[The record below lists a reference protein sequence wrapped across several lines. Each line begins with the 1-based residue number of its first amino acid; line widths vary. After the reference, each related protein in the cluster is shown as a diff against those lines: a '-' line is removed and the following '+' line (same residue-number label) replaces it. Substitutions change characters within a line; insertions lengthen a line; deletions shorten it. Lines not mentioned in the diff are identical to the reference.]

1 MDHSTH
7 MSGLSSVVLMAC
19 SGLLLAVVL
28 PAAVWS
34 LRRSPWWEGVS
45 LHPGVALP
53 LLLLAHAWAVLG
65 ELVPA
70 VPTGGPLVT
79 EPVLIVAG
87 VLFWIPVQA
96 RTRHRLGDVGRC
108 LYLFL
113 AAPLLD
119 LPAVGVIAAGHSA
132 EGLTM
137 IVAMLPIG
145 VLAAALTW
153 EWVNREER
161 LATDLVPTPTGGDTH
176 AR

>member
-1 MDHSTH
+1 
-7 MSGLSSVVLMAC
+7 MSGLSSLAMTAC
-19 SGLLLAVVL
+19 SGLVLAVVL
-28 PAAVWS
+28 PAVVWS
-34 LRRSPWWEGVS
+34 LGRSSRWERVS
-45 LHPGVALP
+45 LHPGIALP

-65 ELVPA
+65 DLVPA
-70 VPTGGPLVT
+70 VPTGGPWVT
-79 EPVLIVAG
+79 EPVLIAAG

-96 RTRHRLGDVGRC
+96 HTRHRLGDVGRC

-132 EGLTM
+132 GGLTM

-161 LATDLVPTPTGGDTH
+161 LATDLVPVPTGGDTH
-176 AR
+176 AP

>member
-1 MDHSTH
+1 M
-7 MSGLSSVVLMAC
+7 
-19 SGLLLAVVL
+19 
-28 PAAVWS
+28 
-34 LRRSPWWEGVS
+34 
-45 LHPGVALP
+45 
-53 LLLLAHAWAVLG
+53 
-65 ELVPA
+65 
-70 VPTGGPLVT
+70 
-79 EPVLIVAG
+79 
-87 VLFWIPVQA
+87 LFWIPVLA

-132 EGLTM
+132 GGLTM

-161 LATDLVPTPTGGDTH
+161 LAADPVTAPTDGDTH